1 MALHECSAFEY
12 LPKSGESLRGKVK
25 LWNILL
31 YKLLAFSVSIS
42 AINRR
47 GFSCNTLQLGVN
59 RVGEYLGIEIIGV
72 CSSRQRAMAY
82 SSFSAM
88 GGDAIMC
95 GIETGWQ
102 W

>member
-1 MALHECSAFEY
+1 MALHECSAFGY
-12 LPKSGESLRGKVK
+12 LLRSGERIRGKVK
-25 LWNILL
+25 LWSILL

-47 GFSCNTLQLGVN
+47 GFSCNILQLGVN
-59 RVGEYLGIEIIGV
+59 WVGEYLGIDIICV
-72 CSSRQRAMAY
+72 CSSRQWAMAY

-88 GGDAIMC
+88 GGDAI
-95 GIETGWQ
+95 ETGWQ